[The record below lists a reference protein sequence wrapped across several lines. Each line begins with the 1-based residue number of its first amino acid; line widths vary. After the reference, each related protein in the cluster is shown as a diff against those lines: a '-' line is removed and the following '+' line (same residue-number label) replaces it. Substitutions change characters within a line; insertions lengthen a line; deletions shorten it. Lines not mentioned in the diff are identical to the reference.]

1 MLGGISDW
9 TAETLEATVNQYV
22 TDKQLKL
29 NNIAQPLRIAL
40 SGGTISPPIFQ
51 SLEFL
56 GKPGTL
62 VRIERCLAQ
71 P

>member
-1 MLGGISDW
+1 M
-9 TAETLEATVNQYV
+9 

-71 P
+71 T